1 VLICNPHQPRTQ
13 HINDAAVTHIFLGN
27 IILEMSP
34 ILVGMREVAQTWS
47 KWWIRLLV
55 RAHAILQLEVCIQRN
70 E

>member
-1 VLICNPHQPRTQ
+1 VLICNHISQE
-13 HINDAAVTHIFLGN
+13 HINDTVTHIFLGN

-55 RAHAILQLEVCIQRN
+55 QAHAILQLEVCIQRN